1 MTVINNWLFE
11 LSNNLSN
18 TESDMLFD
26 WRLDILNTIA
36 DTSDD
41 VEAAA
46 ICWKIQESRAS
57 VLLAETNLRQA
68 ENMLKAYVK
77 NGANRLRINAMIA
90 DCQQQEAEQ

>member
-1 MTVINNWLFE
+1 VTAINTWLTN

-26 WRLDILNTIA
+26 WRLDILTTIA

-46 ICWKIQESRAS
+46 ICWKIQEARAS
-57 VLLAETNLRQA
+57 ILVAETNMRQA

-77 NGANRLRINAMIA
+77 NGANRLRINAMIE
-90 DCQQQEAEQ
+90 DCESQGDE

>member
-1 MTVINNWLFE
+1 MTAINTWLNNI
-11 LSNNLSN
+11 SNELSN

-57 VLLAETNLRQA
+57 ILLAETNLRQA
-68 ENMLKAYVK
+68 ENMLKGYLK

-90 DCQQQEAEQ
+90 DCESQEAE

>member
-1 MTVINNWLFE
+1 MTKINKWLFDQA
-11 LSNNLSN
+11 NNLSN

-41 VEAAA
+41 IEAAA

-57 VLLAETNLRQA
+57 ILLAETNLRQA
-68 ENMLKAYVK
+68 ENMLKGYVK
-77 NGANRLRINAMIA
+77 NGANKMRINAMIA
-90 DCQQQEAEQ
+90 DCESQEAE

>member
-1 MTVINNWLFE
+1 MTAINTWLFE
-11 LSNNLSN
+11 LANNLSN

-26 WRLDILNTIA
+26 WRVDILNTIA

-46 ICWKIQESRAS
+46 ICWKIQEARAS
-57 VLLAETNLRQA
+57 ILVAETNLRQA
-68 ENMLKAYVK
+68 ENMLRAYVK

-90 DCQQQEAEQ
+90 DCESQGDE

>member
-1 MTVINNWLFE
+1 MTELNNWLTKLANQ
-11 LSNNLSN
+11 LSDVE
-18 TESDMLFD
+18 TEQLFD
-26 WRLDILNTIA
+26 WRVDILNTIA

-90 DCQQQEAEQ
+90 DCEQQGEE

>member
-1 MTVINNWLFE
+1 MTKLNDWLTKLANQ
-11 LSNNLSN
+11 LSDVE
-18 TESDMLFD
+18 TEQLFD

-90 DCQQQEAEQ
+90 DCEQQGED

>member
-1 MTVINNWLFE
+1 MTKLNDWLTK
-11 LSNNLSN
+11 LSNQLSDVE
-18 TESDMLFD
+18 TEQLFD

-90 DCQQQEAEQ
+90 DCESQEEE

>member
-1 MTVINNWLFE
+1 MTELNNWLTKLANQ
-11 LSNNLSN
+11 LSDVE
-18 TESDMLFD
+18 TEQLFD
-26 WRLDILNTIA
+26 WRVDILNTIA

-90 DCQQQEAEQ
+90 DCESQEEE

>member
-1 MTVINNWLFE
+1 MTKLNDWLTKLANQ
-11 LSNNLSN
+11 LSDVE
-18 TESDMLFD
+18 TEQLFD
-26 WRLDILNTIA
+26 WRVDILNTIA

-90 DCQQQEAEQ
+90 DCESQEEE

>member
-1 MTVINNWLFE
+1 MTAINKWLFDQANK
-11 LSNNLSN
+11 LDNI
-18 TESDMLFD
+18 ESDIIFN
-26 WRLDILNTIA
+26 WRVDILNTIA

-77 NGANRLRINAMIA
+77 NGANRLRINAMIK
-90 DCQQQEAEQ
+90 DCEQQGED